1 MKKTDLYKNLA
12 LATAQ
17 RMKNATKVPK
27 PGAAE
32 DVAKTKKELASSNPL
47 LASLIDKTE
56 SKSKKWS
63 ALKEF
68 VWVTADSALKQTQA
82 LFFIDLLKV
91 CAAML
96 IILHHLSS
104 YGQIA
109 EDARAFLPGV
119 MNFLF
124 DYGRY
129 AVQIFLVMAG
139 YLATQSLTKFAN
151 AKFSSQHLLRV
162 IINRYLRLFAPYIA
176 ALVFTMLCAW
186 VARFWVNDEFV
197 GEQETLGQFL
207 AHLFFL
213 QGILGLDS
221 ISAGV
226 WYVAIDWQLYS
237 VLAVLLISFSSY
249 QALIWFLSIIA
260 TCSLLYFNRSNQY
273 EAYFIY
279 FIGSYSLGVL
289 AYLAKN
295 FADKKIKG
303 LAKIV
308 LIAIGV
314 IIVISTLHQVW
325 LRNFLAWFVAIA
337 LLLWGNATYPS
348 VRSATHGLRAS
359 AMRIIAWA
367 SPRSYCAFLI
377 HFAFILLANT
387 FYIASGMHAHE
398 SGPIAIGLMLG
409 VVVCSTIAANYMYR
423 WVEIPSF
430 KLKI

>member
-1 MKKTDLYKNLA
+1 MPA
-12 LATAQ
+12 LRENQ
-17 RMKNATKVPK
+17 
-27 PGAAE
+27 
-32 DVAKTKKELASSNPL
+32 PL
-47 LASLIDKTE
+47 FL
-56 SKSKKWS
+56 
-63 ALKEF
+63 
-68 VWVTADSALKQTQA
+68 
-82 LFFIDLLKV
+82 IDLLKV

-109 EDARAFLPGV
+109 ADARAILPGV

-124 DYGRY
+124 EYGRY

-139 YLATQSLTKFAN
+139 YLAAQSLTRFAN
-151 AKFSSQHLLRV
+151 AKFSSQNLLRV

-176 ALVFTMLCAW
+176 ALIFTILCAW
-186 VARFWVNDEFV
+186 IARFWVNDEFV

-221 ISAGV
+221 ISAGA

-249 QALIWFLSIIA
+249 QALIWFIGILA
-260 TCSLLYFNRSNQY
+260 TCSLLYFNRFAEY

-289 AYLAKN
+289 AYLAKS
-295 FADKKIKG
+295 FADQKIRN
-303 LAKIV
+303 LAKFV
-308 LIAIGV
+308 LIAIGL
-314 IIVISTLHQVW
+314 IIAVSTLHQVW
-325 LRNFLAWFVAIA
+325 LRNFLAWFVAVA
-337 LLLWGNATYPS
+337 LLIWGSTVYPS
-348 VRSATHGLRAS
+348 ADPVTHRFKASVLRA
-359 AMRIIAWA
+359 IAWA
-367 SPRSYCAFLI
+367 SPRSYGAFLI

-387 FYIASGMHAHE
+387 LYISSGMHAHE
-398 SGPIAIGLMLG
+398 SGLIAIGLMLG
-409 VVVCSTIAANYMYR
+409 VVVCIAIAASYLYH
-423 WVEIPSF
+423 WVEIPVA